1 MLMKRQI
8 NVVKVRQG
16 KVLQFIPPPHRDSS
30 SATISPRV
38 FLIVYSFPLFHSQ
51 VILSFSFHL
60 MFSLGEVVA
69 TFLTFAALLL
79 EIFVLVSGSGNLPV
93 LRDLYFVVVEYGTK
107 FTRLGLW

>member
-1 MLMKRQI
+1 
-8 NVVKVRQG
+8 
-16 KVLQFIPPPHRDSS
+16 
-30 SATISPRV
+30 
-38 FLIVYSFPLFHSQ
+38 
-51 VILSFSFHL
+51 

>member
-1 MLMKRQI
+1 
-8 NVVKVRQG
+8 
-16 KVLQFIPPPHRDSS
+16 
-30 SATISPRV
+30 
-38 FLIVYSFPLFHSQ
+38 
-51 VILSFSFHL
+51 

-69 TFLTFAALLL
+69 TFLTFVALLL